1 MEQTTFDLALPVAIG
16 SDHAG
21 FEYKEEVISYLE
33 GKGVQVK
40 DYGTHSVD
48 SVDYPDFAHPVANA
62 VESGEYAYGILIC
75 GSANGVAITA
85 NKHQGIRAAICWG
98 DELARLAR
106 SHNNANVLCIPARFV
121 DTATAKEMVDIFGET
136 PFEGGRH
143 MNRVSKIACS

>member
-1 MEQTTFDLALPVAIG
+1 MENAIFNLTLPIAIG

-33 GKGVQVK
+33 SKGLQVK
-40 DYGTHSVD
+40 DYGTHSKD
-48 SVDYPDFAHPVANA
+48 SVDYPDYAHPVATA
-62 VESGEYAYGILIC
+62 VERGLAALGILVC

-98 DELARLAR
+98 EELARLAR

-121 DTATAKEMVDIFGET
+121 DIPVATEMVEIFINT

-143 MNRVSKIACS
+143 QDRVRKMACL